1 MTGCIAETYTR
12 SSLCSLFI
20 YCSECAGV
28 LQESGQL
35 PLPALQE
42 KTIKRS
48 SYNINLNPLPF
59 FDQFCLERDQSL
71 PDEEGGISV
80 IV

>member
-1 MTGCIAETYTR
+1 MQEFIKEAVNF
-12 SSLCSLFI
+12 SS
-20 YCSECAGV
+20 
-28 LQESGQL
+28 
-35 PLPALQE
+35 LPALQE

-59 FDQFCLERDQSL
+59 FDLFCLEQDQSL
-71 PDEEGGISV
+71 RDEGDGISV

>member
-20 YCSECAGV
+20 YCSECAGI

-35 PLPALQE
+35 PLPALQ
-42 KTIKRS
+42 K
-48 SYNINLNPLPF
+48 N
-59 FDQFCLERDQSL
+59 DQKIILQY
-71 PDEEGGISV
+71 
-80 IV
+80 